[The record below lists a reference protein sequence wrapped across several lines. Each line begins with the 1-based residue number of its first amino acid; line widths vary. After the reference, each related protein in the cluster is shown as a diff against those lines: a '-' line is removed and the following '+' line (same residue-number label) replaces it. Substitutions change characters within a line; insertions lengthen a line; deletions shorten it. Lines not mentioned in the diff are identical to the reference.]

1 MSQQN
6 TVQAGERKEEV
17 KRAMYIL
24 IVWTLA
30 VVTAGIFMVLLAD
43 PFAAIFS

>member
-6 TVQAGERKEEV
+6 TVQAGERKEEI

-24 IVWTLA
+24 ILWTLA
-30 VVTAGIFMVLLAD
+30 VVVAGILLIIFAD